1 MDEGYIQMK
10 QRELNEKILS
20 VEQKITTIE
29 AKLDRKIDSIN
40 KIIDDFDALI
50 QALKEQ
56 DAFHNKLREEN
67 QKNLNI
73 FIEEA
78 KKVIITLTTKV
89 ANEKLGIIIEKTNK
103 FSEFLDEIKKDYNAL
118 SQDLL
123 KQGALFAMLLGILAS
138 RGVVPM
144 EEADEIMIEAT
155 KLSNISQDVWNKNQ
169 KKFIKLLDKLK

>member
-56 DAFHNKLREEN
+56 DAFHNKLRE
-67 QKNLNI
+67 
-73 FIEEA
+73 
-78 KKVIITLTTKV
+78 
-89 ANEKLGIIIEKTNK
+89 
-103 FSEFLDEIKKDYNAL
+103 
-118 SQDLL
+118 
-123 KQGALFAMLLGILAS
+123 
-138 RGVVPM
+138 
-144 EEADEIMIEAT
+144 
-155 KLSNISQDVWNKNQ
+155 
-169 KKFIKLLDKLK
+169 

>member
-1 MDEGYIQMK
+1 MDEGYIQTK

-29 AKLDRKIDSIN
+29 TKLDRKIESIS

-56 DAFHNKLREEN
+56 DAFQNKLREEN
-67 QKNLNI
+67 QQNLSK

-78 KKVIITLTTKV
+78 KKVILTLTVKT
-89 ANEKLGIIIEKTNK
+89 ANETLDPVMEKTK
-103 FSEFLDEIKKDYNAL
+103 EIGKIMDKIRKDNDDL
-118 SQDLL
+118 SDDLL
-123 KQGALFAMLLGILAS
+123 RQGAVMSMLLGILCAKGVLS
-138 RGVVPM
+138 R
-144 EEADEIMIEAT
+144 EEADGMMAEAT
-155 KLSNISQDVWNKNQ
+155 RLTHISQKSWDKNQ